1 MLGIFE
7 AYVNFRIPFG
17 KRWFLHFT
25 EKETEAEGWRACP
38 TVTGRVTRPAGIR
51 ILEFCLPASC
61 WAHWARNS
69 HTSAVTRSVNIQ
81 CFQDSAK
88 KISFF
93 MKMNSV
99 HPNLICLPCFPWS
112 SLFVLSFTFSF
123 HFLYA
128 PESFLFLIH
137 FPFFLLFPHAVREL
151 CLFIPH
157 NISFFVSHFP
167 WVSQTCPQ
175 NCSVVQGH
183 SCCSQTVFH
192 STLIF

>member
-1 MLGIFE
+1 
-7 AYVNFRIPFG
+7 
-17 KRWFLHFT
+17 
-25 EKETEAEGWRACP
+25 
-38 TVTGRVTRPAGIR
+38 
-51 ILEFCLPASC
+51 
-61 WAHWARNS
+61 
-69 HTSAVTRSVNIQ
+69 
-81 CFQDSAK
+81 
-88 KISFF
+88 

-192 STLIF
+192 STLIFEILIISEALPITWWTSALERIRPQPSILRTEKPIIEKNVPFVEE

>member
-1 MLGIFE
+1 MNLTLKTWNQNNLSDIFKE
-7 AYVNFRIPFG
+7 DMRKMTYLMALVATHAWYFWSTAYVNFRIPFG

-38 TVTGRVTRPAGIR
+38 TVTGGVTRPAGIR

-61 WAHWARNS
+61 WAHWTRNS

-99 HPNLICLPCFPWS
+99 HPNLICIPCFPWS

-128 PESFLFLIH
+128 PESFF
-137 FPFFLLFPHAVREL
+137 FFNSFFLFPP
-151 CLFIPH
+151 F
-157 NISFFVSHFP
+157 S
-167 WVSQTCPQ
+167 TC
-175 NCSVVQGH
+175 C
-183 SCCSQTVFH
+183 
-192 STLIF
+192 